1 VVRGFYATFDVQHYN
16 NPAYNHDRGPV
27 WVESV
32 RLHIEFGIK
41 PLSAK

>member
-1 VVRGFYATFDVQHYN
+1 VQHYN